1 VQELILE
8 LAPKSVRNVVGLVSA
23 ALTVAVID
31 EKIDRNPL
39 SKIKLK
45 AMLPKRR
52 KKEEEK
58 IDPFNQLKIQAIL
71 AACPTPED
79 KSIWQFAF
87 SAGPRPGELIALKW
101 PHVNWLTESVHF
113 QDNIVTGEVGTVEKD
128 LKTLSSERDVPMLP
142 AAKEALLRM
151 RPISELKGEYVFL
164 NPLTGKRWADNQQL
178 RIRWRS
184 ILRKAGV
191 RYRNPYQTRHTFA
204 SHLLEAG
211 ENELVVAQLLGHRTP
226 EMVRRVY
233 GKYIKKPEGLKL
245 RGDYSKFGADLGQQ
259 SPSYSAL
266 KTLNEK

>member
-87 SAGPRPGELIALKW
+87 FGW
-101 PHVNWLTESVHF
+101 PATW
-113 QDNIVTGEVGTVEKD
+113 
-128 LKTLSSERDVPMLP
+128 
-142 AAKEALLRM
+142 
-151 RPISELKGEYVFL
+151 
-164 NPLTGKRWADNQQL
+164 
-178 RIRWRS
+178 
-184 ILRKAGV
+184 
-191 RYRNPYQTRHTFA
+191 
-204 SHLLEAG
+204 
-211 ENELVVAQLLGHRTP
+211 
-226 EMVRRVY
+226 
-233 GKYIKKPEGLKL
+233 
-245 RGDYSKFGADLGQQ
+245 
-259 SPSYSAL
+259 
-266 KTLNEK
+266 